1 MIEIRQGSK
10 KENGLESTSESA
22 TERKADKIKVPE
34 TGIEENKSACQPKNF
49 RQIGTP
55 QGYQKVYFEDYV
67 YTYLHPIIESAEET
81 RICILVGTVKKDS
94 NCHYI
99 FVNGAME
106 LPEIHF
112 AGVVPIFSEKT
123 RESICALIQK
133 NFEGSYLV
141 GWYLDVKGNPPKLSL
156 ELERIHRN
164 FFGGRDKVLLLSD
177 SLNREEKIFACDGNA
192 IWQEEG
198 YYIYYE
204 KNIKMQEYMIRS
216 REHTQN
222 TIEPEKVVDE
232 ALKNYRELIL
242 QKENDHPRNWRL
254 AWYTTGFLLL
264 LTVCV
269 LGVNMLN
276 NYEKMKKI
284 ESAITVMANRAEP
297 ATEAVTET
305 EETETPVIIESVQSN
320 LNKQST
326 ENPAATQQQ
335 ASTQAAQTSAQPA
348 AQPET
353 QAAAQP
359 ETQAAAQPAAPST
372 KTQQASAP
380 AATQPAA
387 SPATETQSA
396 APALSEADTIKLQ
409 GYYIVQKGDN
419 LAAVSRKIYGTTDKM
434 KDICKKNNIENS
446 DQIYAGQ
453 KLMLP

>member
-10 KENGLESTSESA
+10 KENGLETTSENVA
-22 TERKADKIKVPE
+22 ERKADKIKAPE

-81 RICILVGTVKKDS
+81 RICILVGTVKKDN

-106 LPEIHF
+106 LPDINF
-112 AGVVPIFSEKT
+112 AGVIPIFSEKT
-123 RESICALIQK
+123 RETICALIQK

-242 QKENDHPRNWRL
+242 QKESKNPHDWRL
-254 AWYTTGFLLL
+254 AWYATGFLLL

-269 LGVNMLN
+269 LGIDMLN

-305 EETETPVIIESVQSN
+305 EDTETPVIIESVQSN

-335 ASTQAAQTSAQPA
+335 ASTQAAQTPA
-348 AQPET
+348 AATQATTTTATET
-353 QAAAQP
+353 QAASTPVASA
-359 ETQAAAQPAAPST
+359 ETQAAS
-372 KTQQASAP
+372 
-380 AATQPAA
+380 TQPAA
-387 SPATETQSA
+387 SPSTETQSA
-396 APALSEADTIKLQ
+396 APVLSEADTIKLQ